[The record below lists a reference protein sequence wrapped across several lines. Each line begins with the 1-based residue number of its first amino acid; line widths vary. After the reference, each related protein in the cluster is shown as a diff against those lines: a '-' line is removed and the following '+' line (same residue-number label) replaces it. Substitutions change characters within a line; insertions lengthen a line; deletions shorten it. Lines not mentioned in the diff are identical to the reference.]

1 MEALSSVRFDTFGL
15 ATRSPQVFIFARVV
29 ERKPYFVEIGGGYQS
44 DKGFFGLVKTGDLN
58 ITGRNKALQLGG
70 QVSQVGHHLELEL
83 TEPRLFNNP
92 TRATLST
99 FWDRKA
105 EFNQVFGIEVVGTA
119 LSVTRNYWEN
129 FDVGLKLQ
137 HEYRDEFMQSGED
150 RPADMEDSEFDPRNV
165 MVTTPALRYDTRDSI
180 IQPRQGF
187 LCGAGIDI
195 AKGLENSLDD
205 FLRYQLDAHYY
216 YSPLE
221 RLTLAA
227 VARAGLID
235 PYGDKDSVPSDQ
247 LFYLGG
253 TLDVRGYGENEFLL
267 DEEGNPQGGR
277 RAVSGSVEARIY
289 ITRGFELTLFYDIG
303 RLSLADGGDASEG
316 FRDSVGAG
324 LRYITA
330 IGPIG
335 FMYGHKLD
343 PQPGE
348 PSGRWHFS
356 IGYTF

>member
-1 MEALSSVRFDTFGL
+1 M
-15 ATRSPQVFIFARVV
+15 I
-29 ERKPYFVEIGGGYQS
+29 
-44 DKGFFGLVKTGDLN
+44 
-58 ITGRNKALQLGG
+58 
-70 QVSQVGHHLELEL
+70 
-83 TEPRLFNNP
+83 
-92 TRATLST
+92 
-99 FWDRKA
+99 
-105 EFNQVFGIEVVGTA
+105 GTA
-119 LSVTRNYWEN
+119 LSIARTYWED

-137 HEYRDEFMQSGED
+137 HEYRDEFMQSGEA

-165 MVTTPALRYDTRDSI
+165 MVTTPALRYDTRDSV
-180 IQPRQGF
+180 IQPRKGF

-205 FLRYQLDAHYY
+205 FLRYKLDAHYY

-221 RLTLAA
+221 RVTLAA
-227 VARAGLID
+227 VARAGFID
-235 PYGDKDSVPSDQ
+235 PYGGNDNVPSDQ

-267 DEEGNPQGGR
+267 DEEGDPRGGR

-289 ITRGFELTLFYDIG
+289 ISRGFELSLFYDIG
-303 RLSLADGGDASEG
+303 RLSLADGGDALDG

-348 PSGRWHFS
+348 ASGRWHFS